1 MGDKAIRK
9 IIFYG
14 NEFWTLYNK
23 QTKKVQDRIN
33 WTLGVVRDIER
44 IPEKYFKHIEGTKLY
59 EVRISSGNNIFRI
72 FCFFD
77 KGKLVVVINGF
88 QKKSQKTPRKE
99 IERALKLQKQYYDEQ
114 KK

>member
-1 MGDKAIRK
+1 MNVKAVRK
-9 IIFYG
+9 IIVYG
-14 NEFWTLYNK
+14 DEFWGFYNK
-23 QTKKVQDRIN
+23 QTKKVQQRIN
-33 WTLGVVRDIER
+33 WTFGVVRDIDR
-44 IPEKYFKHIEGTKLY
+44 IPEKYFKHIKGTKLY
-59 EVRISSGNNIFRI
+59 EIRISSGNNIFRI

-88 QKKSQKTPRKE
+88 QKKSQKTPKKE